1 MQSYRAY
8 GFTIKLRNV
17 NHPKNLMLPCLE
29 KLSRSRLSQQQKTY
43 VELLK
48 SHIQKITSP
57 LIRQLSSKHLGLTPT
72 EIRVASLIKNGKTT
86 KEISELLYLSE
97 HTVIFHRDNIRSKLG
112 LKGKKINLQS
122 YLQSLD

>member
-1 MQSYRAY
+1 M
-8 GFTIKLRNV
+8 GIG
-17 NHPKNLMLPCLE
+17 
-29 KLSRSRLSQQQKTY
+29 
-43 VELLK
+43 LK

-57 LIRQLSSKHLGLTPT
+57 LIRQLSSKYLGLTPT
-72 EIRVASLIKNGKTT
+72 EIRVAALIKNGKTT

-97 HTVIFHRDNIRSKLG
+97 YTVIFHRDNIRGKLG